1 MKHVI
6 KRGTHYARPL
16 NLFDKLFSVGKCSAD
31 AIVKFGESCRYDI
44 GKDQTD
50 INKLFGIS
58 FGYHHTN
65 SARIG
70 WRYVPKFDK
79 IELTT
84 YCYVNGERIKEKSLG
99 FVEFGKTYSVQIL
112 STTDL
117 VRFVLDGSVRAEEKV
132 PSSGISYP
140 LSLYFG
146 GNYYAPHNMYIDL
159 NVNWK

>member
-1 MKHVI
+1 MKINELIIYLRKSESITAYLH
-6 KRGTHYARPL
+6 
-16 NLFDKLFSVGKCSAD
+16 LFNSCD
-31 AIVKFGESCRYDI
+31 ANCWHR
-44 GKDQTD
+44 QTD

-84 YCYVNGERIKEKSLG
+84 YCYVDGERIKEKSLG
-99 FVEFGKTYSVQIL
+99 FIEFGKTYLVQIL

-132 PSSGISYP
+132 SSVGISYP

-146 GNYYAPHNMYIDL
+146 GNCTAPHNMYIDL